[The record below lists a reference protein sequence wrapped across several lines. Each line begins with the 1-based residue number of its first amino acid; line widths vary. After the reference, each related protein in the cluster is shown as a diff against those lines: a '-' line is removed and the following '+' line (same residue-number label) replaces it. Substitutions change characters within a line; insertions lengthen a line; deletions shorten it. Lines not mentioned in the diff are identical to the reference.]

1 MTKKLQNGFHL
12 FAKLR
17 KFARNMGKSISVW
30 LLLLVFAGCQAPVEE
45 SVEAQSD
52 SIYRAA
58 VIHER
63 QQKDDAFAMSPN
75 SPFRDAKEEFSGLR
89 YYPVASVWKVNCRW
103 DKSHSG
109 ETMTL
114 PDSKG
119 EKRVYTLA
127 GTFLFRIQ
135 NRDCQIPAY
144 FEDSAKT
151 TFFILFRD
159 SSNTTET
166 YQGGRYIEFQHAGG
180 DDIVLDFNRAFNPYC
195 HYNHNYACP
204 VVPASHF
211 IPVFI
216 RAGERRYGTF

>member
-17 KFARNMGKSISVW
+17 KFAWNMGKSIGLGLIM
-30 LLLLVFAGCQAPVEE
+30 LLFAACQGT
-45 SVEAQSD
+45 EAEHAQKQAD
-52 SIYRAA
+52 SIYLAA
-58 VIHER
+58 VTHER
-63 QQKDDAFAMSPN
+63 QQKDDAFAMSAN
-75 SPFRDAKEEFSGLR
+75 SPFRDVKEEFTGLQ
-89 YYPVASVWKVNCRW
+89 YYPISSEWKVNCTW
-103 DKSHSG
+103 DKSRSG
-109 ETMTL
+109 DMAQM

-119 EKRVYTLA
+119 TMRSYQRA
-127 GTFLFRIQ
+127 GTFKFRLK
-135 NRDCQIPAY
+135 NRNFEIPAY

-151 TFFILFRD
+151 LFFIMFRD

-204 VVPASHF
+204 VVPPSHF
-211 IPVFI
+211 IPLFI
-216 RAGERRYGTF
+216 RAGERRFGAM